1 MRTVLALA
9 AVVTFAGSLAM
20 PASPPDPL
28 ASLAWLADD
37 WFGREGD
44 LEMEERWMEPKGGM
58 MLGVHRDVKNG
69 RAVSFE
75 FFRIEAT
82 DDGITYFAQPHGK
95 PATPFKLVAA
105 ESKGRRA
112 VFANPEHDFPK
123 RILYWLA
130 RDGALHARIEGDAG
144 SKEKPM
150 EWTWRRG
157 RVVPAR

>member
-1 MRTVLALA
+1 
-9 AVVTFAGSLAM
+9 
-20 PASPPDPL
+20 
-28 ASLAWLADD
+28 
-37 WFGREGD
+37 
-44 LEMEERWMEPKGGM
+44 MEPKGGM

-75 FFRIEAT
+75 FFRIEAA

-95 PATPFKLVAA
+95 PATPFKLVAE
-105 ESKGRRA
+105 ESKGNRA

-130 RDGALHARIEGDAG
+130 RDGALHARIEGDA
-144 SKEKPM
+144 SSTEKPM

-157 RVVPAR
+157 RVVPAEK